1 MVDNYDTLMRPLF
14 AAMGDDGISRK
25 QKSPTVDDKSA
36 ALSQIISGVYNEMV
50 CALQQQLMGHIHA
63 QSHGFFENLIIDVV
77 LAMGYAGRRRDLAV
91 HLGRSGDG
99 GVDGIIKLDELGLDA
114 IYLQAK
120 RLKPSSNVSAS
131 AVRDFIGSLETHKAS
146 KGIFVT
152 TGVFTAASREATE
165 LAQKRVVL
173 IDGSKLTKLMV
184 RYSIGTRLVTTFQFK
199 EMDLSYFSQL
209 STANKKQMASQI
221 AHLELQDV

>member
-1 MVDNYDTLMRPLF
+1 MVDNYDNLMRPLF
-14 AAMGDDGISRK
+14 TQMNDEGLSLEQHPSI
-25 QKSPTVDDKSA
+25 VDDKSA
-36 ALSQIISGVYNEMV
+36 MHSQIISDVYNEMV
-50 CALQQQLMGHIHA
+50 SDLQQRLMGHIHA
-63 QSHGFFENLIIDVV
+63 QPHGFFENLIIDVV
-77 LAMGYAGRRRDLAV
+77 LAMGYAGRRRDLARQ
-91 HLGRSGDG
+91 LGRSGDG

-209 STANKKQMASQI
+209 SRTNKKQMTSQF
-221 AHLELQDV
+221 ARRELQDV

>member
-1 MVDNYDTLMRPLF
+1 MEDSYDNLMRPLF
-14 AAMGDDGISRK
+14 MEKDDNGLDRE
-25 QKSPTVDDKSA
+25 QQPPTVEDKSA
-36 ALSQIISGVYNEMV
+36 ALSQIITGVYNEMV
-50 CALQQQLMGHIHA
+50 CALQHQLMGHIHA
-63 QSHGFFENLIIDVV
+63 QSHSFFENLIIDVV

-120 RLKPSSNVSAS
+120 RLKPSSHVSAS

-152 TGVFTAASREATE
+152 TGVFTAAGREATE

-199 EMDLSYFSQL
+199 EIDLSYFSQL

>member
-1 MVDNYDTLMRPLF
+1 MEDKYDSLMRPLF
-14 AAMGDDGISRK
+14 KEMGDEGL
-25 QKSPTVDDKSA
+25 SPGQHPSTADDKSA
-36 ALSQIISGVYNEMV
+36 VHAQIISGIYNEMV
-50 CALQQQLMGHIHA
+50 SALQQQLMGHVHV
-63 QSHGFFENLIIDVV
+63 QPHGFFENLIIDVV
-77 LAMGYAGRRRDLAV
+77 LAMGYAGRSRDLAR

-99 GVDGIIKLDELGLDA
+99 GVDGIVKLDELGLDA

-131 AVRDFIGSLETHKAS
+131 AVRDFIGSLETHKAN

-152 TGVFTAASREATE
+152 TGVFTAAGREATE

-184 RYSIGTRLVTTFQFK
+184 RYSIGTRLVSTFQFK
-199 EMDLSYFSQL
+199 EIDLSYFSQL
-209 STANKKQMASQI
+209 SRTNNKPMAS
-221 AHLELQDV
+221 HFTRRELQDV